1 MASATAEGNYP
12 DNPSGDTGK
21 VKQRKL
27 GQFRPWIRTDSP
39 TPPPNLP
46 GQTGFYL
53 NMNQKGAQVWQFKSR
68 ERGAYNQLSTTH
80 LIRDY
85 TTPTN
90 TSDRLLPLPQRVIF
104 AGEPVTGSIADFN
117 PDPNPAYP
125 TGIWAISDGR
135 NTTMM
140 ASAIPQKV
148 LSNENIEPS
157 TDDKRTNHV
166 DAVLEHS
173 LGFGNESDGR
183 LFMQQPSNL
192 SADYAPVTAAVRA
205 RREYSFH
212 DSTYTPPGDP
222 ITKGEHTTSSTY
234 PWLAW
239 DNRPYVSAEEIL
251 KVPAASQSEM
261 LRMYSVVDP
270 NVPAA
275 NRNPY
280 DGTGLID
287 PSQPPSAANLKDT
300 QVPLSRLTVSLSP
313 FGGLLNVFATAAL
326 PADVLRDATGA
337 PLLNSNNEVQPYGA
351 PHFSHILEYVQVSS
365 RYVGTDTLL
374 NAETFNDNATQVSTA
389 ANPFEDMLPAAA
401 PNLIRGI
408 TSNRRSTKC
417 RASATRGG

>member
-1 MASATAEGNYP
+1 MPFDAEPELVRTGTTANYRTVHLQRLANPLLPWNPPPGQIKDVTGADINQPNLPVNPYLTVDTSSVDLTAFNGVSDAEGNYP

-192 SADYAPVTAAVRA
+192 SADYAPVTAAVGVL
-205 RREYSFH
+205 REYSFH

-261 LRMYSVVDP
+261 LRMYSAVDP

-313 FGGLLNVFATAAL
+313 FGGLLNVFATGRYRQTFCAM
-326 PADVLRDATGA
+326 
-337 PLLNSNNEVQPYGA
+337 Q
-351 PHFSHILEYVQVSS
+351 QVHH
-365 RYVGTDTLL
+365 
-374 NAETFNDNATQVSTA
+374 
-389 ANPFEDMLPAAA
+389 
-401 PNLIRGI
+401 
-408 TSNRRSTKC
+408 C
-417 RASATRGG
+417 